1 MSGQVHQKVTRA
13 LIQRIF
19 DEHQATRAKQL
30 TSTTAPQ
37 GEDQFNEIFT
47 KGFYP
52 ESVEIDLLKMALD
65 KISPDDRRGNG
76 TFKDGESWL
85 ATVLAGASLGEAAR
99 EPLRQWSMQSEKYEQ
114 RDFDRTFDSYNPS
127 KVGRNGGPLTV
138 ASLHGYVNSLKN
150 CPNIYLGDIGNAI
163 RFAQLF
169 KGRMIFVRES
179 SLVLNYDSVIGWIRG
194 NTEDPYRAAQ
204 ALVKVMAEDAA
215 KNFAKNPSDSN
226 ALKQLAE
233 VKRASKKPAIDA
245 MIALAKAEGGMSVDM
260 AECDADSFLI
270 GVQNGVVDLKSGE
283 LLTPD
288 PKRLVTKR
296 ANVLFDPDAECPRYE
311 KFLKEAVPNDDE
323 RAFLIRFCGYC
334 LSGEVSEQVLLFLL
348 GTGANGKT
356 VLIETMKAILG
367 DYADKIQ
374 TEMLMQHFR
383 NTQAASPDL
392 VQLQGRRFIY
402 ANETT
407 EGRFLDDARV
417 KDLTGGDAIT
427 GRLPYAKAAISFE
440 PTHKLII
447 AGNHSPIVTDD
458 SDGLWR
464 RMILMKFTQKFEG
477 EDCDRDLPAKLRA
490 EAAGVFN
497 LWLKGFAEWHKHG
510 LMIPA
515 SLRNATNVYR
525 TEQDLLEQ
533 FIGEECLVGVTESCT
548 HNDLKRRYFFWCEDN
563 NTKPLSGHR
572 FGRKLTDR
580 GYRMDDDKRTRRGI
594 SVRLPSSRFSHT

>member
-1 MSGQVHQKVTRA
+1 MNSQDKVTRKMLTDAIQVLAQETNEYKELLSQLDDESNIFARSDYSIDIQLERFNKA
-13 LIQRIF
+13 LEQ
-19 DEHQATRAKQL
+19 
-30 TSTTAPQ
+30 
-37 GEDQFNEIFT
+37 
-47 KGFYP
+47 
-52 ESVEIDLLKMALD
+52 M
-65 KISPDDRRGNG
+65 SPDDRRGNG

-99 EPLRQWSMQSEKYEQ
+99 EPLRQWSMQSEKYDQ

-150 CPNIYLGDIGNAI
+150 SPNVYLGDIGNAN
-163 RFAQLF
+163 RLAEFCR
-169 KGRMIFVRES
+169 GRMKFVRDS
-179 SLVLNYDSVIGWIRG
+179 TMVLIYDSMIGWTRG
-194 NTEDPYRAAQ
+194 NSEASYKAVK
-204 ALVKVMAEDAA
+204 ALVEDMAEEAA
-215 KNFAKNPSDSN
+215 KNFANNPSDSN
-226 ALKQLAE
+226 ALKQLTE
-233 VKRASKKPAIDA
+233 VRRASKKPAIDA
-245 MIALAKAEGGMSVDM
+245 MIALAKAEDGMSVNM

-283 LLTPD
+283 LLPPD

-311 KFLKEAVPNDDE
+311 KFLKEAVPDDDE

-356 VLIETMKAILG
+356 VLIETMRAILG

-417 KDLTGGDAIT
+417 KDLTGGDTIT

-490 EAAGVFN
+490 EAAGIFN
-497 LWLKGFAEWHKHG
+497 LWRKGFAEWHKDG

-533 FIGEECLVGVTESCT
+533 FIREECVVGATESCT

-563 NTKPLSGHR
+563 NTKALSGHR
-572 FGRKLTDR
+572 FSRKLTER

-594 SVRLPSSRFSHT
+594 SVRTYASKFLPK